1 MDIPLLFIYSSVDGH
16 LGCSHF
22 LVTVINSAVN
32 IRVRGFF
39 CLFVCFVFS
48 IYLAILGLCC
58 SMHTLSCSM
67 WDLVP

>member
-22 LVTVINSAVN
+22 LVTINNSAVN
-32 IRVRGFF
+32 IHVQGFF
-39 CLFVCFVFS
+39 FFI
-48 IYLAILGLCC
+48 IYLATLGLCF
-58 SMHTLSCSM
+58 SMQTLSCSM

>member
-32 IRVRGFF
+32 IRVRFF
-39 CLFVCFVFS
+39 CLFCFVFS
-48 IYLAILGLCC
+48 IYLAILGL
-58 SMHTLSCSM
+58 SCSM